1 MTTINQELKKLN
13 IDDTEIEKILESV
26 EKLQIKTENDL
37 FDYTKTLPETYKKV
51 LEIYLRY
58 EKMIPFRNLTDS
70 QAFQLFTI
78 MANSLSS
85 KNVKIF
91 YEYFTGNLQNH
102 QEKTIIAILSDQ
114 IEKQNNLF
122 ECFSLLYFINN
133 KIKEEEINEVKE
145 EKIKEGE
152 KEEKIKEGEKEE
164 KIKKGEKEEKIKEE
178 KIKEEKIKEE
188 KVKEGEKEGEIK
200 EVNKKNKK
208 KTNKK

>member
-145 EKIKEGE
+145 EKIKEEEKEEEINEVKEEKIKEEE

-164 KIKKGEKEEKIKEE
+164 KIKEEKKEEKIKEGEKEEKIKF
-178 KIKEEKIKEE
+178 
-188 KVKEGEKEGEIK
+188 
-200 EVNKKNKK
+200 
-208 KTNKK
+208 